1 MTLTLLT
8 PIILMITSVIVV
20 ISALSSRRTGF
31 IFSSIHLGISVAC
44 AFFAAIMSSVFGMIF
59 REPIEDMWASF
70 GLFDS
75 IPENVTPFIGVFESL
90 LALTAS
96 LVFFIPMFVISIIIF
111 RLLFLLIFKS
121 KIARLK
127 VDSDGYLSENATFL
141 QKNDKLFATLVGV
154 VCGLFMSIA
163 ILSPVTGAFRSANV
177 VMSIIDDGVVTSDM
191 DVDEYTLQTLDS
203 LEDYS
208 NDFTVTVYDACGGR
222 ALYNVTTTFI
232 YCGDISNFSSELR
245 TLDEIDL
252 TSFKES
258 LTDDYAFD
266 EDFIRKCNEIID
278 SAEGS
283 PTVKMLLA
291 VCAREIAEKWIVW
304 EPFMDVSR
312 PEVTANSTI
321 RDLFDEMFKVLT
333 TSDEET
339 VCEDLKTLIVLVDII
354 SEYSDA
360 LDTEQYADITDALIS
375 GNLLERLKQ
384 TLASNPRMRSVEDAA
399 DELLMRIVA
408 EEISD
413 YTKFTYEMR
422 EDLFEKIAEVL
433 TDTSDLNSAIRQDIV
448 FEEVQ
453 SALEDYGV
461 YTNSDL
467 SDKITE
473 ILITEIGS
481 TRGEVYIEDIRA
493 YFDAFLEN

>member
-1 MTLTLLT
+1 
-8 PIILMITSVIVV
+8 
-20 ISALSSRRTGF
+20 
-31 IFSSIHLGISVAC
+31 
-44 AFFAAIMSSVFGMIF
+44 
-59 REPIEDMWASF
+59 
-70 GLFDS
+70 
-75 IPENVTPFIGVFESL
+75 
-90 LALTAS
+90 
-96 LVFFIPMFVISIIIF
+96 
-111 RLLFLLIFKS
+111 
-121 KIARLK
+121 
-127 VDSDGYLSENATFL
+127 
-141 QKNDKLFATLVGV
+141 
-154 VCGLFMSIA
+154 
-163 ILSPVTGAFRSANV
+163 
-177 VMSIIDDGVVTSDM
+177 
-191 DVDEYTLQTLDS
+191 
-203 LEDYS
+203 
-208 NDFTVTVYDACGGR
+208 
-222 ALYNVTTTFI
+222 
-232 YCGDISNFSSELR
+232 
-245 TLDEIDL
+245 
-252 TSFKES
+252 
-258 LTDDYAFD
+258 
-266 EDFIRKCNEIID
+266 
-278 SAEGS
+278 
-283 PTVKMLLA
+283 
-291 VCAREIAEKWIVW
+291 
-304 EPFMDVSR
+304 MDVSR

-493 YFDAFLEN
+493 YFDAFLKNAG